1 MSIKISINNNINI
14 TLEDSYNTTELLK
27 LIDGLKAMEDNTVK
41 VEKDVQEAKP
51 RYKVFRLK
59 SCDIAEKPLYVR
71 DFVENKYYYSPD
83 SKKFAIIDE
92 LDYVN
97 GTSLAKEENAIILEE
112 DTNDVAIKELYTPW
126 FKQYQQEIANQ
137 YFYNIVSN
145 LYK

>member
-41 VEKDVQEAKP
+41 VEKDVQEA

-59 SCDIAEKPLYVR
+59 SCDIAEKPLYVH

-97 GTSLAKEENAIILEE
+97 GTSLAKADAIILEE
-112 DTNDVAIKELYTPW
+112 YTNDVAIKELYTPW